1 MIRYALALG
10 LFFVASAFAQ
20 QSASP
25 LATEIRVIIDEYEN
39 SVRANTQKIIAA
51 TSEEEKNKYRS
62 SIPSAGPYATKMM
75 QLVQANLDQPDVVK
89 AVSWLVT
96 GAANFPEGQ
105 QALQM
110 LGTTFAGRAGI
121 AEAIKQLEYHGLPAE
136 PILTAVIAKNT
147 HAEEKAA
154 ALYALGAVHF
164 KNFDALPDRTAAEA
178 SKTKALECFQQ
189 LNTDYADVTIQGFR
203 LSDFAGKMLFE
214 MTNLQVGC
222 PAPEIEGKDAESQ
235 PVKLSDYRG
244 KHVIVIFWGGWC
256 HACHGVLP
264 LVNQAAA
271 QLKERNAV
279 VLGVNTDIE
288 PEARQAFKTYQVA
301 FRNVLD
307 NTTSGPNTSLY
318 NLRNFPTLYLI
329 DPQGVIAIKNGSL
342 DSMLAKITATPAG
355 SAAVQ

>member
-1 MIRYALALG
+1 MRFAALFL
-10 LFFVASAFAQ
+10 LLLLSSAPGQ
-20 QSASP
+20 QPFASP
-25 LATEIRVIIDEYEN
+25 LAAQVRGIIDEYEN

-51 TSEEEKNKYRS
+51 TTEEEKNQYRS

-75 QLVQANLDQPDVVK
+75 HLVQANLDQPDVVK

-110 LGTTFAGRAGI
+110 LGTTFADRAGI
-121 AEAIKQLEYHGLPAE
+121 AEAVRQLEYHGLPAE
-136 PILTAVIAKNT
+136 PVLQAVIAKNP
-147 HAEEKAA
+147 HRDEKGA
-154 ALYALGAVHF
+154 ALYALGAIHF
-164 KNFDALPDRTAAEA
+164 KNFDASADRASAEA

-189 LNTDYADVTIQGFR
+189 LNADYADVTIQGFK

-222 PAPEIEGKDAESQ
+222 EAPEIEGKDAEGQ

-256 HACHGVLP
+256 HACHGMLP
-264 LVNQAAA
+264 QMNQAAA
-271 QLKERNAV
+271 QLKDKNAV

-288 PEARQAFKTYQVA
+288 SEAKKAFDTYQVS

-329 DPQGVIAIKNGSL
+329 DPKGVIAIKNGSL
-342 DSMLAKITATPAG
+342 DAMIAKIEG
-355 SAAVQ
+355 K